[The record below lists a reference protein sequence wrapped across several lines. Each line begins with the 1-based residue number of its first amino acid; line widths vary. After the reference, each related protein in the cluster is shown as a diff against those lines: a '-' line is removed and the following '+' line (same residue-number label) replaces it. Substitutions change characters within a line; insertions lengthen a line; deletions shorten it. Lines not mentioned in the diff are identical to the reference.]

1 MNAIGRM
8 TRLGAILTL
17 LLPSLGQAQSS
28 TSFSYDP
35 MGRLTATADGTGIK
49 STYTLDPASNRR
61 DVIVR
66 RQFDRMWEAENLPHI
81 VGYAD
86 RNGWA
91 ANVNT
96 ASGHMTYGPY
106 VTDIATGARVATW
119 RMAIDV
125 RNASNDQIVTL
136 DVYDS
141 TAGEQL
147 ASRSISRLEWSA
159 DQSFQVFELPFI
171 MAASRAG
178 HALEFRTYY
187 HGNSYILVDKIGI
200 Y

>member
-1 MNAIGRM
+1 MCKIAKVAIIGA
-8 TRLGAILTL
+8 LGL
-17 LLPSLGQAQSS
+17 LLVPSSSHAQSS
-28 TSFSYDP
+28 TSFSYDAL
-35 MGRLTATADGTGIK
+35 GRLIGTADGIGTK
-49 STYTLDPASNRR
+49 SAYVLDSSSNRKN
-61 DVIVR
+61 VIVQ

-106 VTDIATGARVATW
+106 VTDVPVGSRVATW

-147 ASRSISRLEWSA
+147 ASKSIYRLDFIA
-159 DQSFQVFELPFI
+159 DQSFKVFELPFTLSP
-171 MAASRAG
+171 SRAG

-187 HGNSYILVDKIGI
+187 HGYSYILVDKIGV

>member
-1 MNAIGRM
+1 MSAISRM
-8 TRLGAILTL
+8 TRFSAFLSL
-17 LLPSLGQAQSS
+17 LLPSIGQAQSS
-28 TSFSYDP
+28 TSYSYDS

-49 STYTLDPASNRR
+49 STYTLDPASNRKG
-61 DVIVR
+61 VIVQ

-106 VTDIATGARVATW
+106 VTDIAVGARVATW

-147 ASRSISRLEWSA
+147 ASRSISRLDWNA
-159 DQSFQVFELPFI
+159 DQSFQVFELPFT
-171 MAASRAG
+171 MASSRSG

-187 HGNSYILVDKIGI
+187 HGYSYILLDKIGI
-200 Y
+200 F